1 MGICKRIEERIPK
14 IKEELSSKDEE
25 IKQGKESVEIERD
38 MRCSRTNF

>member
-25 IKQGKESVEIERD
+25 KEQGKESVEFERD
-38 MRCSRTNF
+38 RRCSRTNI